1 MASLPNGFSFVCP
14 GILDSALMLSDGIAG
29 HEARLK
35 HLTEW
40 SISAEGNSWGKND
53 FLKLTSYF
61 SEMLLWLDDAI
72 CLYQSG
78 ARFQR
83 YIPNVD
89 WEAMDRTL
97 GMTRVGAHLVR
108 SRSQEIPVASESVL
122 SQASTIVRS
131 VLNISEDDFDV
142 NMPLTSYGLDSLSAS
157 RLSYVKCFHVILTLT
172 STQFCHAIHHG
183 GHSTSIA
190 CRHILGRHHP

>member
-1 MASLPNGFSFVCP
+1 
-14 GILDSALMLSDGIAG
+14 
-29 HEARLK
+29 
-35 HLTEW
+35 
-40 SISAEGNSWGKND
+40 
-53 FLKLTSYF
+53 
-61 SEMLLWLDDAI
+61 MLLWLDDAI

-108 SRSQEIPVASESVL
+108 SRSQEIPVASESVE

-157 RLSYVKCFHVILTLT
+157 RLSYVKCFHFILTFSHKHTVLPCDPSWRSLNSNCLPTHPWQT
-172 STQFCHAIHHG
+172 SSVKFR
-183 GHSTSIA
+183 SY
-190 CRHILGRHHP
+190 R